1 MMMPWLDTEG
11 LERYCTWRRQWR
23 ANVDSQAIA
32 ILRHHGM
39 ARALELTASVP
50 PPPAPPTGAPPAL
63 DLIPVMQEAA
73 AMVRDLLA
81 HECNVEGICHV

>member
-1 MMMPWLDTEG
+1 MPWLDAEG
-11 LERYCTWRRQWR
+11 LERYCRWRRQWR
-23 ANVDSQAIA
+23 ENIDSQAIA
-32 ILRHHGM
+32 IFRHHGM

-50 PPPAPPTGAPPAL
+50 PPSAAATGAPPAR

-73 AMVRDLLA
+73 AMVRDFLG

>member
-1 MMMPWLDTEG
+1 MMPWLDAKG
-11 LERYCTWRRQWR
+11 LERCCRWRRQWR

-50 PPPAPPTGAPPAL
+50 PPPPPPADAPPAL
-63 DLIPVMQEAA
+63 DLIPVMREAA
-73 AMVRDLLA
+73 GMLRDLLA
-81 HECNVEGICHV
+81 HECSAGGIRHV

>member
-1 MMMPWLDTEG
+1 MMPRLDAEG
-11 LERYCTWRRQWR
+11 LDRYCHWRRQWR

-39 ARALELTASVP
+39 ARALELTASLP
-50 PPPAPPTGAPPAL
+50 RPPAPPSGAPPAL
-63 DLIPVMQEAA
+63 DLIPVMHEAA

-81 HECNVEGICHV
+81 HECTVEGICHV

>member
-1 MMMPWLDTEG
+1 MMMPGLDTEG

-50 PPPAPPTGAPPAL
+50 PPPAPATGAQPTL
-63 DLIPVMQEAA
+63 DLMPVMQEAA
-73 AMVRDLLA
+73 AMVRDLLI
-81 HECNVEGICHV
+81 HECHVEGICHV

>member
-1 MMMPWLDTEG
+1 MMPWLDTEG
-11 LERYCTWRRQWR
+11 LARYCRWRRQWR
-23 ANVDSQAIA
+23 EHVDNQAIA
-32 ILRHHGM
+32 MLRHHGM

-50 PPPAPPTGAPPAL
+50 PPPTPPHGGAAPAL

-81 HECNVEGICHV
+81 HESNVEGICHV

>member
-1 MMMPWLDTEG
+1 MMPRLDAEG
-11 LERYCTWRRQWR
+11 LDRYCHWRRQWR

-39 ARALELTASVP
+39 ARALELTASLP
-50 PPPAPPTGAPPAL
+50 PPPAPPSGAPPAL
-63 DLIPVMQEAA
+63 DLIPVMHEAA

-81 HECNVEGICHV
+81 HECTVEGICHV

>member
-1 MMMPWLDTEG
+1 MMAWRDREG
-11 LERYCTWRRQWR
+11 LERYRTWRRQWR

-32 ILRHHGM
+32 MLRHHGM

-50 PPPAPPTGAPPAL
+50 PSAPPAGEPPAL
-63 DLIPVMQEAA
+63 DLVPVMQEAA

-81 HECNVEGICHV
+81 HECSIEGIRHA

>member
-1 MMMPWLDTEG
+1 MMPWLDMEG
-11 LERYCTWRRQWR
+11 LERYRTWRRQWR

-50 PPPAPPTGAPPAL
+50 PPPAPPAGEPPAL
-63 DLIPVMQEAA
+63 DLVPVMREAA

-81 HECNVEGICHV
+81 HEGNVEGIRHV